1 MTKRTKEF
9 EVLIEEGKA
18 YSPGEAVS
26 LLRKAP
32 RVKFNETVDILF
44 NLNINPKDT
53 SQSYRGTVVLP
64 NGSGKNVK
72 VAVFCKGEDTQVAE
86 SAGAD
91 YVGADEFIEKVGKG
105 FLDFDV
111 AIATPEMMREL
122 GKIGKILGPR
132 GLMPNPK
139 ADTVTKDITRAVK
152 EAKAGKVEFKMN
164 KQGQIQVP
172 VGKMSFEENA
182 LYENIMAVV
191 RAIISTLQSTKRGRL
206 FKAVYL
212 STTMGPGVKL
222 DAGSFSNDKDAIDAS
237 H

>member
-9 EVLIEEGKA
+9 KVLIEGSKA
-18 YSPGEAVS
+18 YSPEEAAS
-26 LLRKAP
+26 LLKKAP
-32 RVKFNETVDILF
+32 RVKFDETVDISF
-44 NLNINPKDT
+44 NLNVNPKDT

-64 NGSGKNVK
+64 NGSGKKVK
-72 VAVFCKGEDTQVAE
+72 VAVFCKGEDTQIAE
-86 SAGAD
+86 AAGAD

-139 ADTVTKDITRAVK
+139 ADTVTKDIARAVK
-152 EAKAGKVEFKMN
+152 EAKAGKIEFKMS

-172 VGKMSFEENA
+172 VGKISFEENA
-182 LYENIMAVV
+182 LYENIMAVA
-191 RAIISTLQSTKRGRL
+191 RALISILQSTNRGRL
-206 FKAVYL
+206 FKSVYL
-212 STTMGPGVKL
+212 STTMGPGVRL
-222 DAGSFSNDKDAIDAS
+222 DTSSFSSNKDGVDAS
-237 H
+237 R